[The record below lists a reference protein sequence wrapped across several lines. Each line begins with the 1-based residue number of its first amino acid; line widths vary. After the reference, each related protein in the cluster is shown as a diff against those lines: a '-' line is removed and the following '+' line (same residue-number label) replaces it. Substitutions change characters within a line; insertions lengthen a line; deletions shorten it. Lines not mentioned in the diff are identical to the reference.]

1 MSTTTESA
9 VIDFDISVLKGGE
22 GVYRIIAQTSSNQRP
37 DGGGA
42 RGVLDWKALRDD
54 DFVDKVRQIREEP
67 HTVREGLFKEIGQ
80 VLFAA
85 LFQGDVRDLFVG
97 VFRQRVQGQADAYL
111 RLRLDIEQA
120 ALEVAELPWEF
131 MVWEGMFLALESK
144 ILVTRRYRDLPL
156 GPSKT
161 LVIDQP
167 KVLVFIPGGSGL
179 KTAQEEANIRQ
190 ALASAGVS
198 FDVLKDKVTQ
208 QLLDDALARG
218 RYHVLHFIG
227 HGKFESDIEDQRH
240 GALRF
245 NRPGE
250 VLPGEK
256 DEEWIKDEHLEVLL
270 RTHADYLRLVVLN
283 ACHGGEQGERSSGRG
298 FIGVAPAVLRAQ
310 IPAVVAMQYAI
321 KDSVAVEF
329 ARVFYDRLTQSEWA
343 GRVDIAV
350 NLARNACYRF
360 APDDRG
366 FGTPILYLHA
376 SDAALWT
383 RSESSPSR
391 KEPTPPPPPPV
402 DCSQPPRPD
411 EFLLEE
417 KRHEGPE
424 ILLAEANSLRDRVGI
439 LARRLA
445 AMEKNRD
452 EKPWTDTDGSLSLQI
467 EDVGKQKK
475 ELERKKEELQA
486 ILCWKLYE
494 ACLQRAEL
502 RQELDKLEAE
512 RARLEREGRYLP
524 YSLRNE
530 ITDRQRKLRDLD
542 ELLKQGE
549 AYCQP

>member
-1 MSTTTESA
+1 MPETTEST
-9 VIDFDISVLKGGE
+9 VIDFDISILKGGD
-22 GVYRIIAQTSSNQRP
+22 VYRIAAQTSSHQRP
-37 DGGGA
+37 DGGEA
-42 RGVLDWKALRDD
+42 RGVLDWQALRSA
-54 DFVDKVRQIREEP
+54 DFVEKERQIREEP

-80 VLFAA
+80 ALFAA

-97 VFRQRVQGQADAYL
+97 VFRQRVQGRAGAYL

-120 ALEVAELPWEF
+120 ALEVAQLPWEF
-131 MVWEGMFLALESK
+131 MVWEGMFLATEGK
-144 ILVTRRYRDLPL
+144 ILVTRRYRELPL

-161 LVIDQP
+161 LVIDKP
-167 KVLVFIPGGSGL
+167 KVLVVIPSGSGL

-190 ALASAGVS
+190 ALMSAGLA

-218 RYHVLHFIG
+218 RYHILHFIG
-227 HGKFESDIEDQRH
+227 HGEFETDIEDQWH
-240 GALRF
+240 GLLRF

-256 DEEWIKDEHLEVLL
+256 DEEWVKDEHVEVLL

-321 KDSVAVEF
+321 KDAVAVEF
-329 ARVFYDRLTQSEWA
+329 SRVFYDRLTQSEWA

-376 SDAALWT
+376 SDATLWT
-383 RSESSPSR
+383 RREQPRPHEEPPS
-391 KEPTPPPPPPV
+391 PPPPPA
-402 DCSQPPRPD
+402 DCPQPPRPD
-411 EFLLEE
+411 DALFDA

-424 ILLAEANSLRDRVGI
+424 ILLTEANSLRDRVGI

-445 AMEKNRD
+445 LMEKNRD
-452 EKPWTDTDGSLSLQI
+452 ERPWMDTDGSLTLQI

-475 ELERKKEELQA
+475 ELEHQKEELQA
-486 ILCWKLYE
+486 VLCWKLYE
-494 ACLQRAEL
+494 ACLQRADL
-502 RQELDKLEAE
+502 RHKFDKIKVE
-512 RARLEREGRYLP
+512 RAALEQKGQYLP
-524 YSLRNE
+524 YGLKNE
-530 ITDRQRKLRDLD
+530 MTDLQRKLRDLD

-549 AYCQP
+549 PFYQS